1 MMWPA
6 RSAIRP
12 VPGHAQ
18 VSRES
23 IDAAEGELSDKGD
36 LEAQVTQGLRE
47 LARHQP
53 HLARWLDHA
62 LDGVRDETAAALGQ
76 YLSVICW
83 RSFAEGFGQR
93 LARVDEVTLAAV
105 AATFDCDEEL
115 RRGDAD
121 EVLESDDVVAIG
133 QPHLVAFVR
142 EQIDAALE
150 PDEDGEAADVDL
162 DAVSTVYRA
171 VLVSVLALGQS
182 VTAPRGTAVQP
193 KLLA

>member
-1 MMWPA
+1 MWPA

-18 VSRES
+18 VSREN
-23 IDAAEGELSDKGD
+23 IDAVEGELSEQGD
-36 LEAQVTQGLRE
+36 LEAQVQHGARE
-47 LARHQP
+47 LARQQP
-53 HLARWLDHA
+53 HLARWVDHA
-62 LDGVRDETAAALGQ
+62 LAEVRDETASALGQ
-76 YLSVICW
+76 YLSVTCW
-83 RSFAEGFGQR
+83 RAFVEGFGQR
-93 LARVDEVTLAAV
+93 LARVDEVSLASV

-150 PDEDGEAADVDL
+150 PDEDGEAAEVDL
-162 DAVSTVYRA
+162 DAVSVVYRA
-171 VLVSVLALGQS
+171 VLVEILALGQA
-182 VTAPRGTAVQP
+182 VGAPRGAVARP
-193 KLLA
+193 RFLA